1 MSSNMRRS
9 IKNIAT
15 GLLAGL
21 IASLAMTLVMAL
33 ARYLLGIAT
42 PAELFGDRIAPT
54 FNPGEFLQLLQQ
66 FGGYNELKQ
75 AGVSS
80 VLAGQIVVGTLGGA
94 LYAYIVERNKSAG
107 RVWHYGISLRG
118 LIFASVFVGLF
129 WVVSLI
135 VLWPVLETSYLGF
148 PPAWAAR
155 ANIAGLLIAYA
166 CYGAALLF
174 VYRFMTSSEHIK
186 ERAPASKAPAMGLP
200 IKRRI
205 FIASSAG
212 LVVAAATAA
221 LLYKLFQLAT
231 FSYDGKQYI
240 GPDVQPITPAEDFY
254 TVTKNVI
261 DPDVAKTVWR
271 LEVTGMVERPID
283 YSYEDLRAL
292 PVTTQET
299 TLMCISNWVGGGL
312 MSNAVW
318 KGIPLRHLIEAA
330 GPRPGVVEVMFRA
343 VDGYTDTIPFEK
355 AMDPST
361 FVAYEMNDAPLAQ
374 SHGFPARILVPG
386 MYGEKSVKWVT
397 RIELVDHDAKGFYE
411 QQGWGPDF
419 VVPTRSRFDFPYY
432 DQAIKFQPVVTLKGI
447 AFGGD
452 RGVSRVEVT
461 TDGGGA
467 WTEAKIVYPG
477 SRLTWALWSYD
488 WRPAQPGEYKLIVR
502 ATDGAGA
509 LQIADDRSTVP
520 QGATGYHR
528 VTVRLEA

>member
-1 MSSNMRRS
+1 MRS
-9 IKNIAT
+9 IKSLAT

-21 IASLAMTLVMAL
+21 IAALVMTFVMSL
-33 ARYLLGIAT
+33 LRYLLGLAT

-75 AGVSS
+75 AGAGS
-80 VLAGQIVVGTLGGA
+80 VLAGQIVVGTLGG
-94 LYAYIVERNKSAG
+94 LIYAYIVERG
-107 RVWHYGISLRG
+107 RSGF
-118 LIFASVFVGLF
+118 IFACVFVGLF
-129 WVVSLI
+129 WVVSLV
-135 VLWPVLETSYLGF
+135 VLWSVLETSYLGL
-148 PPAWAAR
+148 PPAWATITNA
-155 ANIAGLLIAYA
+155 IGLLISYA
-166 CYGAALLF
+166 SYGASLMF
-174 VYRFMTSSEHIK
+174 VYRFMTK
-186 ERAPASKAPAMGLP
+186 ESAPAGGPP
-200 IKRRI
+200 IKRRV

-212 LVVAAATAA
+212 VAVAAATFG
-221 LLYKLFQLAT
+221 LLYKLFQIAT

-240 GPDVQPITPAEDFY
+240 GPDVQPITPTEDFY

-261 DPDVAKTVWR
+261 DPDVARSLWR
-271 LEVTGMVERPID
+271 LEVAGMVDRPRD
-283 YSYEDLRAL
+283 YSYADLRAL
-292 PVTTQET
+292 PVTVQET

-318 KGIPLRHLIEAA
+318 KGVPLRSLIEAS

-355 AMDPST
+355 AMDQAT
-361 FVAYEMNDAPLAQ
+361 FVAYEMNDAPLTQ
-374 SHGFPARILVPG
+374 THGFPARILVPG
-386 MYGEKSVKWVT
+386 MYGEKSAKWVT

-432 DQAIKFQPVVTLKGI
+432 DQAIKFQPSIALKGI

-452 RGVSRVEVT
+452 RGVSRVEVS
-461 TDGGGA
+461 TDGGRA
-467 WTEAKIVYPG
+467 WGEAKIDYPG

-488 WRPAQPGEYKLIVR
+488 WWPAQAGEYKLVVR

-509 LQIADDRSTVP
+509 LQIAEDRSTVP

>member
-1 MSSNMRRS
+1 MSNNVRRS

-15 GLLAGL
+15 GLLAGF
-21 IASLAMTLVMAL
+21 IAALTMTLVMAL

-75 AGVSS
+75 AGIGS
-80 VLAGQIVVGTLGGA
+80 VLTGQIAVGTLGGA
-94 LYAYIVERNKSAG
+94 LYAYLVGRERG
-107 RVWHYGISLRG
+107 VREWRYGISRRG
-118 LIFASVFVGLF
+118 IIFACLFVGLF
-129 WVVSLI
+129 WVVSL
-135 VLWPVLETSYLGF
+135 VVFWTVLETSYLGL
-148 PPAWAAR
+148 PPAWATVAT
-155 ANIAGLLIAYA
+155 IAGLLVAYA
-166 CYGAALLF
+166 SYGVTLLF
-174 VYRFMTSSEHIK
+174 VYRFMTNSSPIK
-186 ERAPASKAPAMGLP
+186 ERAPAGDLPAGGSP
-200 IKRRI
+200 IKRRV
-205 FIASSAG
+205 FIASAAG
-212 LVVAAATAA
+212 IGVAAAVAG
-221 LLYKLFQLAT
+221 LLYKLFQIAT

-240 GPDVQPITPAEDFY
+240 GPDVQAITPTEEFY

-261 DPDVAKTVWR
+261 DPDVAKAMWR
-271 LEVTGMVERPID
+271 LEVTGMVERPGD
-283 YSYEDLRAL
+283 YDYEDLLAL

-318 KGIPLRHLIEAA
+318 KGVPLRSLIEAA

-343 VDGYTDTIPFEK
+343 VDGYTDTISFEK
-355 AMDPST
+355 AMDPAT
-361 FVAYEMNDAPLAQ
+361 FVAYEINGSPLPQ
-374 SHGFPARILVPG
+374 THGFPARILVPG

-432 DQAIKFQPVVTLKGI
+432 DQAIKLQPTVALKGI

-452 RGVSRVEVT
+452 RGVTRVEVS
-461 TDGGGA
+461 TDGGRT
-467 WTEAKIVYPG
+467 WNEAKILYPG

-488 WRPAQPGEYKLIVR
+488 WRPAGPGEYKLIVR
-502 ATDGAGA
+502 ATDGAGT
-509 LQIADDRSTVP
+509 LQTAEDRSTVP

-528 VTVRLEA
+528 VTVQLEA

>member
-1 MSSNMRRS
+1 MSSNIWRS
-9 IKNIAT
+9 IKSLAT
-15 GLLAGL
+15 GLLAGF
-21 IASLAMTLVMAL
+21 IAALVMTFVMAL
-33 ARYLLGIAT
+33 LRYLLGLAT

-75 AGVSS
+75 AGAGS
-80 VLAGQIVVGTLGGA
+80 VLAGQIVVGTLGG
-94 LYAYIVERNKSAG
+94 LIYAYLVESERPKANS
-107 RVWHYGISLRG
+107 RVWRYGISRRG
-118 LIFASVFVGLF
+118 FIFACVFVGLF
-129 WVVSLI
+129 WIVSLI
-135 VLWPVLETSYLGF
+135 VLWPVLETSYLGL
-148 PPAWAAR
+148 PPAWATIT
-155 ANIAGLLIAYA
+155 NVIGLLLSYA
-166 CYGAALLF
+166 SYGAVLLF
-174 VYRFMTSSEHIK
+174 AYRFMTRDEPIK
-186 ERAPASKAPAMGLP
+186 ERAPAAITP
-200 IKRRI
+200 IKRRV
-205 FIASSAG
+205 FIASTAG
-212 LVVAAATAA
+212 VAVAAATFG
-221 LLYKLFQLAT
+221 LLYKLFQIAT

-240 GPDVQPITPAEDFY
+240 GPEVQPITPTEDFY

-261 DPDVAKTVWR
+261 DPEVARAVWR
-271 LEVTGMVERPID
+271 LEITGMVDRPSD
-283 YSYEDLRAL
+283 YSYADLRAL

-318 KGIPLRHLIEAA
+318 KGVPLGSLIEAA
-330 GPRPGVVEVMFRA
+330 GPRAGVIEVMFRA

-355 AMDPST
+355 AMEQST
-361 FVAYEMNDAPLAQ
+361 FVAYEMNDAPLTQ
-374 SHGFPARILVPG
+374 THGFPARILVPG

-432 DQAIKFQPVVTLKGI
+432 DQAIKFQPSVTLKGI

-452 RGVSRVEVT
+452 RGVSRVEVS
-461 TDGGGA
+461 TDGGRS
-467 WTEAKIVYPG
+467 WNEARIDYPG

-488 WRPAQPGEYKLIVR
+488 WRPAQASEYKLVVR
-502 ATDGAGA
+502 ATDGTGA
-509 LQIADDRSTVP
+509 LQIAEDRSTVP

>member
-1 MSSNMRRS
+1 MSNSWRS
-9 IKNIAT
+9 IKSIAT

-21 IASLAMTLVMAL
+21 IAALVMTLVMAL
-33 ARYLLGIAT
+33 LRYLIGLAT

-75 AGVSS
+75 TGAGS

-94 LYAYIVERNKSAG
+94 LYAYLAG
-107 RVWHYGISLRG
+107 RGRRG
-118 LIFASVFVGLF
+118 FIFVCLFVGLF
-129 WVVSLI
+129 WAASLI
-135 VLWPVLETSYLGF
+135 VFWPVLETSYLGL
-148 PPAWAAR
+148 PPAWATIT
-155 ANIAGLLIAYA
+155 NIIGLLISYA
-166 CYGAALLF
+166 SYGAALIF
-174 VYRFMTSSEHIK
+174 AYRFMTQSGSIK
-186 ERAPASKAPAMGLP
+186 ERAPAAGPP
-200 IKRRI
+200 VKRRV
-205 FIASSAG
+205 FIASAAG
-212 LVVAAATAA
+212 AAVAAAAFGM
-221 LLYKLFQLAT
+221 LYRLFNLAT

-240 GPDVQPITPAEDFY
+240 GPDVQPITPTEDFY

-261 DPDVAKTVWR
+261 DPDVAGSVWR
-271 LEVTGMVERPID
+271 LEVTGLVDRPRD
-283 YSYEDLRAL
+283 YSYEELRAL

-318 KGIPLRHLIEAA
+318 RGVPLSSLIEAA
-330 GPRPGVVEVMFRA
+330 GPRAGVVEVMFRA
-343 VDGYTDTIPFEK
+343 VDGYTDTIAFEK
-355 AMDPST
+355 AMEQST
-361 FVAYEMNDAPLAQ
+361 FVAYEMNGAPLTQ
-374 SHGFPARILVPG
+374 THGFPARILVPG

-432 DQAIKFQPVVTLKGI
+432 DQAIKFQPAIALKGI

-452 RGVSRVEVT
+452 RGVSRVEVS
-461 TDGGGA
+461 TDGGRA
-467 WTEAKIVYPG
+467 WNEAKIDYAG

-488 WRPAQPGEYKLIVR
+488 WRPPQAGEYKLVVR
-502 ATDGAGA
+502 ASDGTGA
-509 LQIADDRSTVP
+509 LQSAEDRSTVP

-528 VTVRLEA
+528 VTLRLEA

>member
-1 MSSNMRRS
+1 MSNLWRS
-9 IKNIAT
+9 IKTLAA
-15 GLLAGL
+15 GLLAGF

-33 ARYLLGIAT
+33 LRYLLGAAT

-54 FNPGEFLQLLQQ
+54 FNPSEFLQLLQS

-75 AGVSS
+75 TGAGS
-80 VLAGQIVVGTLGGA
+80 VLAGQIAVGTLGGA
-94 LYAYIVERNKSAG
+94 LYAYLVERGRRAAG
-107 RVWHYGISLRG
+107 GRTWRYGISRG
-118 LIFASVFVGLF
+118 GFIFASVFVALF
-129 WVVSLI
+129 WVASL
-135 VLWPVLETSYLGF
+135 VVFWSVLETSYFGL
-148 PPAWAAR
+148 PPAWATAVNVL
-155 ANIAGLLIAYA
+155 ALLISYA
-166 CYGAALLF
+166 SYGAALMF
-174 VYRFMTSSEHIK
+174 IYRFMTSSAPVK
-186 ERAPASKAPAMGLP
+186 ESAAAGGPPV
-200 IKRRI
+200 KRRV
-205 FIASSAG
+205 FIASAVG
-212 LVVAAATAA
+212 LGLAAAVGG
-221 LLYKLFQLAT
+221 LLYRFYQLAT

-240 GPDVQPITPAEDFY
+240 GPEVQPITPTEDFY

-261 DPDVAKTVWR
+261 DPDVTRSQWR
-271 LEVTGMVERPID
+271 LEVKGMVDRPRD
-283 YSYEDLRAL
+283 YSFEDLLAL
-292 PVTTQET
+292 PSTTQET

-318 KGIPLRHLIEAA
+318 KGFPLRSLIEAA

-355 AMDPST
+355 AMDPAT
-361 FVAYEMNDAPLAQ
+361 FVAYEINGGPLPQ
-374 SHGFPARILVPG
+374 THGYPARIVVPG

-432 DQAIKFQPVVTLKGI
+432 DQAIKFAPAIALKGI

-452 RGVSRVEVT
+452 RGVSRVEVS
-461 TDGGGA
+461 TDGGRA
-467 WTEAKIVYPG
+467 WQEARIDYAG

-488 WRPAQPGEYKLIVR
+488 WRPAAAGEYKLVVR

-509 LQIADDRSTVP
+509 LQVAEDRSTVP

-528 VTVRLEA
+528 VTVQLEA